1 MPVEIENLIFLI
13 RGKVYVFFQLRDKI
27 ITEYVEYT
35 KKSIKFALVIGVG
48 IRYNV
53 LISN

>member
-27 ITEYVEYT
+27 FTEFVECT
-35 KKSIKFALVIGVG
+35 KKLLNLHLS
-48 IRYNV
+48 
-53 LISN
+53 